1 MERSVGIQLYM
12 TRDYLGSENEI
23 AETLQ
28 RISDIGYD
36 GVELCN
42 FLMRREEVQFWKTNM
57 DRFNLNT
64 LAIHEVF
71 EDMKTDID
79 ECIKRAEFFETTSL
93 VSAGAMK
100 VGFED
105 SEQVLRLAKE
115 LNQVGRQLKAHG
127 LTLMY
132 HNHNCEFVRTEKG
145 TIPMDILLEETDPEY
160 VKFEVDTFWIANS
173 GFTVM
178 EWLDKIGVRM
188 GYMHIN
194 DCKVCPDKPGVP
206 IRHISGTELGMGNMN
221 LPEMV
226 RKAEA
231 NGCSC
236 QILET
241 HEGWIRNCPF
251 ESMRISREYLR
262 KHFK

>member
-1 MERSVGIQLYM
+1 MERTVGIQLYM
-12 TRDYLGSENEI
+12 TRDYLGNGKEI

-42 FLMRREEVQFWKTNM
+42 FLMRKEEEQFWKANM
-57 DRFNLNT
+57 DRVNLET

-71 EDMKTDID
+71 EDMKTDTD
-79 ECIKRAEFFETTSL
+79 GCIRRAEIFETDNV
-93 VSAGAMK
+93 VSAGAME
-100 VGFED
+100 VEYED
-105 SEQVLRLAKE
+105 SSQVSGLAKD
-115 LNQVGRQLKAHG
+115 LNEVGRKFRARG
-127 LTLMY
+127 LTFMY

-145 TIPMDILLEETDPEY
+145 TIPMDILLKETDPDY

-178 EWLDKIGVRM
+178 EWMDKIGTRM
-188 GYMHIN
+188 KYMHIN
-194 DCKVCPDKPGVP
+194 DCKVCKDRQGTP
-206 IRHISGTELGMGNMN
+206 IRGISGTELGMGNMN
-221 LPEMV
+221 LPAMIK
-226 RKAEA
+226 KAEA
-231 NGCSC
+231 NGCAC